1 MASPDMNENQRRQP
15 GLTTIYTF
23 NENRKRPLRVLLA
36 EDSTFNH
43 EIMQNILTKLGCIMD
58 IAMDGEEAVSAVRK
72 AHYDLI
78 LMDLRMPRMDGLT
91 AVAAIR
97 RLPDNQGQIPIIALT
112 ADLSEHDK
120 QRFHAQGVHDILIKP
135 IDIVKLK
142 EAMRRLTK
150 FQTSSLFGN
159 ANALEAAQQLQAT
172 QAVPPEADTEIVHL
186 FLYEAAQRL
195 DALREGLRQGDS
207 ECIAREAHTLK
218 GASAYFHADS
228 MQEPAAK
235 LEQMASS
242 GNLEGARPVFNLL
255 EQAYA
260 ALQTKLQKQLRTNA
274 CL

>member
-1 MASPDMNENQRRQP
+1 MATRDMDENQCRQS
-15 GLTTIYTF
+15 GLTTKYTF

-36 EDSTFNH
+36 EDSAFNH

-58 IAMDGEEAVSAVRK
+58 IAVDGEEAVSAVRK
-72 AHYDLI
+72 ARYDLI
-78 LMDLRMPRMDGLT
+78 LMDLRMPRMDGLA

-120 QRFHAQGVHDILIKP
+120 QRFHAHGVHDIMIKP

-142 EAMRRLTK
+142 ETMTRLTK

-159 ANALEAAQQLQAT
+159 ANALEAAQQLQAA
-172 QAVPPEADTEIVHL
+172 QAIPPEADAEVVHL

-207 ECIAREAHTLK
+207 ERVVHEAHTLK
-218 GASAYFHADS
+218 STSAYLHDDS
-228 MQEPAAK
+228 MQELAAK
-235 LEQMASS
+235 LERIASS

-260 ALQTKLQKQLRTNA
+260 ALQTEQKKS
-274 CL
+274 CK